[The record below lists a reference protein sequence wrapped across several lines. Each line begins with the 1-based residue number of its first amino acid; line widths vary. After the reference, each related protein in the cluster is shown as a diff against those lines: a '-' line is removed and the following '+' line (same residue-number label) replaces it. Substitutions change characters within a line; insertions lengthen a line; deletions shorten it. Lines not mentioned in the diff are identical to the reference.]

1 MIKKPKYIS
10 TFSCVMLLASLFTS
24 CGLLDMEFDEN
35 VQIAYDMQLDH
46 DTVYVAVGDSFVLQP
61 VFTPDSVINREVFF
75 STANE
80 EIAYIHND
88 TIIAVSEGET
98 VISAIS
104 VMNEKMAFCQV
115 FVLPPWEVNIYNYS
129 DDMVAYLS
137 ATIDGVPIDFEK
149 QMIVA
154 FVGPQLRGIGQ
165 PIKLKDTTIVQ
176 IRIYGYSY
184 WGNEEPIRPE
194 LVRFAYYDKEKLLL
208 KYLPLYITFDG
219 ETHGSPSTPLELTS
233 R

>member
-10 TFSCVMLLASLFTS
+10 IFSCVMLLALLMSS

-46 DTVYVAVGDSFVLQP
+46 DTVYVAAGDSFVLQP
-61 VFTPDSVINREVFF
+61 VFVPDSVINREVFYC
-75 STANE
+75 SANE

-219 ETHGSPSTPLELTS
+219 ETHGSPSAPIELTTH
-233 R
+233 

>member
-10 TFSCVMLLASLFTS
+10 IFSCVMLLALLMSS

-75 STANE
+75 SSAHE

-194 LVRFAYYDKEKLLL
+194 LVRFAYYDKEKLML
-208 KYLPLYITFDG
+208 KNLPLYITFDG
-219 ETHGSPSTPLELTS
+219 ETHGSPSAPIELTTH
-233 R
+233 